1 LWIEPRTKNQELI
14 PLDRALIVQYR
25 GHSSTE
31 KPPHNMGL
39 HKSKSNGCT
48 VTAKDADTHTDAAP
62 AETRH
67 QKRWRVLKRRR
78 NQCKT
83 RVALSNARAARLSNQ
98 LHSALSTIS
107 VLKRRSSA
115 ANWKALLHQ
124 HHRDQHCAGDDDALD
139 FDNFRTVPDTISPSR
154 GTASPHSLEEMDD
167 TKAYTK
173 HSSDTL
179 YARHNTVDCFPM
191 SESSAQSAG
200 EWIRQYAATIHGG
213 GVAMGTLVE
222 VWTDATSLDVCRS
235 IARDENCD
243 KRDATTVVSMLDG
256 HGPFGSAVEGTTSD
270 DQEMMERQ
278 TSIYWCLADNSIL
291 TEAGNPCRL
300 GYYTD
305 RGTFSKRVPI
315 VKDSNDEWCSPRYYI
330 DIISVPAVITT
341 APFCNIK
348 HKKSVWF
355 NRLRFALEIAA
366 LRKVKTVVI
375 PAAGMT
381 DKGVSSRRV
390 ARWCNYLINGEFRDV
405 FERVIV
411 AVSGTAT
418 AAPFEQI
425 IGGAFVRRA
434 SSRPKVV

>member
-1 LWIEPRTKNQELI
+1 LRNIAVIAAVKRTPYNI
-14 PLDRALIVQYR
+14 Y
-25 GHSSTE
+25 
-31 KPPHNMGL
+31 NMGL

-48 VTAKDADTHTDAAP
+48 VSTKDADTDTDAAP

-67 QKRWRVLKRRR
+67 EKRWRVLKRRR
-78 NQCKT
+78 NQCKAS
-83 RVALSNARAARLSNQ
+83 VALSNARAVRLSNQ

-115 ANWKALLHQ
+115 ANWRALLHQQ
-124 HHRDQHCAGDDDALD
+124 HHRDQHGADDALD
-139 FDNFRTVPDTISPSR
+139 VENFRSVSGTTSPSR
-154 GTASPHSLEEMDD
+154 GAASPYSLEEMDD

-191 SESSAQSAG
+191 SEISAHSAG
-200 EWIRQYAATIHGG
+200 GWIRQYAATSHGG

-243 KRDATTVVSMLDG
+243 KRDTTTVVSMLNG
-256 HGPFGSAVEGTTSD
+256 HGPFGSTVEGTTSD
-270 DQEMMERQ
+270 DQEMMKRQ
-278 TSIYWCLADNSIL
+278 TSIDWCLADNSIL

-300 GYYTD
+300 GCYTN

-330 DIISVPAVITT
+330 DVISVPAVIPN
-341 APFCNIK
+341 ASFGSK
-348 HKKSVWF
+348 LYEESVWKS
-355 NRLRFALEIAA
+355 RLRFAIEIAA
-366 LRKVKTVVI
+366 LRKVKTIVI

-381 DKGVSSRRV
+381 DKGVASRRV
-390 ARWCNYLINGEFRDV
+390 ARWCNNLINGEFRDV

-411 AVSGTAT
+411 AVSGTAV

-425 IGGAFVRRA
+425 IDGAFVRRA
-434 SSRPKVV
+434 SSRPTSVAC